1 MTDMDRYTQELRDA
15 LAAKDARIAEL
26 EANLNGCEHDL
37 ASCES
42 DRAALEHAMTLLA
55 AREAEL
61 AEVREQNRM
70 LDEDVVGLSHNIS
83 NIEPILAAKDA
94 RIAELEVAKYPG
106 CKLLSLGDACPCKIC
121 DLERRLA
128 AREAELAT
136 WAPVLNGWTPKTL
149 ADELQAHVDVVA
161 ALECGDGYDAPA
173 DIAARL
179 LNRVATSEAELAT
192 VRGALEDI
200 REWVAYRKDYS
211 VVCRELTER
220 LVAALAALAA
230 TPPRRTP
237 DATEE
242 K

>member
-1 MTDMDRYTQELRDA
+1 MIVQYHTAAEALEAATSE
-15 LAAKDARIAEL
+15 LAAKDVRI
-26 EANLNGCEHDL
+26 
-37 ASCES
+37 
-42 DRAALEHAMTLLA
+42 AALEADWARVSRIRAEVLA

-61 AEVREQNRM
+61 ATLREQNRM